1 MFDVTLGV
9 SILNPDMSFLDTLI
23 NLRGN
28 GLVFQLTGAYL
39 NSVFLPGY
47 PYTTAQIIALA
58 QSANSENAAA
68 ITSQLNAAN
77 DGTGNMCPLN

>member
-39 NSVFLPGY
+39 NSIFLPGY
-47 PYTTAQIIALA
+47 P
-58 QSANSENAAA
+58 
-68 ITSQLNAAN
+68 
-77 DGTGNMCPLN
+77 